1 MKNDAKDKEFSTQAD
16 ISSICK
22 ELGSEEKIL
31 MKGDNIVGL
40 KLLLSAGFAGKVD
53 LVYIDPPSAKN
64 LKYAKVAL
72 KTEPTASSQPSAALY
87 KNTMLESK
95 FFKILRQRL
104 ILIRELMSESA
115 SIYLHTDYKIGHYIK
130 VMMDEIF
137 GMENFK
143 NDITRIKCNPKNSSR
158 NAYGNIKDMI
168 LFYTKSSD
176 AIWNNPSDCMD
187 DDEIKRKFGKIDPN
201 GRRYTTV
208 PIHAS
213 GETKHGKTGEAW
225 RGSLPPI
232 GSHWRCA
239 PSELDRLDKSGL
251 IEWSNTGNPR
261 KIVYADEC
269 IKSGKRKQDIWE
281 YKDSRCHQYE
291 KNEEMLMDIIR
302 ASSNE
307 GSLVLD
313 CFCGSGNT
321 LLAAETL
328 NRNWIGI
335 DNSDIAI
342 EMTENKLKEHRELDL
357 FSLTSKPYFK
367 ITL

>member
-64 LKYAKVAL
+64 LKYAKVARE
-72 KTEPTASSQPSAALY
+72 TEPTASSQPSAALY

-143 NDITRIKCNPKNSSR
+143 
-158 NAYGNIKDMI
+158 G
-168 LFYTKSSD
+168 
-176 AIWNNPSDCMD
+176 
-187 DDEIKRKFGKIDPN
+187 
-201 GRRYTTV
+201 
-208 PIHAS
+208 
-213 GETKHGKTGEAW
+213 
-225 RGSLPPI
+225 
-232 GSHWRCA
+232 
-239 PSELDRLDKSGL
+239 
-251 IEWSNTGNPR
+251 
-261 KIVYADEC
+261 
-269 IKSGKRKQDIWE
+269 
-281 YKDSRCHQYE
+281 
-291 KNEEMLMDIIR
+291 
-302 ASSNE
+302 
-307 GSLVLD
+307 
-313 CFCGSGNT
+313 
-321 LLAAETL
+321 
-328 NRNWIGI
+328 
-335 DNSDIAI
+335 
-342 EMTENKLKEHRELDL
+342 
-357 FSLTSKPYFK
+357 
-367 ITL
+367 